1 MRTVDVAGFKK
12 MNITEGE
19 FANKFEFT
27 VDKLID
33 SDFTYMVDRFQENLE
48 IRIQIPLETFSDF
61 EVCERCSDVVPV
73 KELKSVQISADSKT
87 GKVCDGCRWE
97 LTEDYY
103 VCDMCYV
110 PTHIDDFTDA
120 DYCQSCTDYINKD

>member
-1 MRTVDVAGFKK
+1 MRTVDVAGFTKSN
-12 MNITEGE
+12 MTEGE
-19 FANKFEFT
+19 FAHKVEKFLEETLGSQFT
-27 VDKLID
+27 HI
-33 SDFTYMVDRFQENLE
+33 SDNFEQNLE
-48 IRIQIPLETFSDF
+48 FRILIPLETFSDF
-61 EVCERCSDVVPV
+61 EVCEKCSDVVPV
-73 KELKSVQISADSKT
+73 KELKSVQVSADSKT

-120 DYCQSCTDYINKD
+120 DYCQSCTAYINKD

>member
-33 SDFTYMVDRFQENLE
+33 SNFTYMVDRFQENLE
-48 IRIQIPLETFSDF
+48 IRIMIPLETFSDF
-61 EVCERCSDVVPV
+61 EVCERCADVVPV
-73 KELKSVQISADSKT
+73 KELKSVQISADAENS
-87 GKVCDGCRWE
+87 VCETCQWD
-97 LTEDYY
+97 LTENLHK
-103 VCDMCYV
+103 CEGCEEFF
-110 PTHIDDFTDA
+110 PLEKFTDT
-120 DYCQSCTDYINKD
+120 DKCQTCTDHIHED